1 MERSFDEPASP
12 YLTRKIGVNHTNQK
26 FFLKTRADGQKDDMI
41 LNIDSMNMAD

>member
-12 YLTRKIGVNHTNQK
+12 YLRKMGVNHTNQK
-26 FFLKTRADGQKDDMI
+26 FFLKTRADGKDDMI